1 MGDVSY
7 PEEDRRR
14 HIMATLYKSD
24 PWGETSVEVASL
36 VRFLEADPETM
47 KGDLLYL
54 AGIGYVM
61 LSGSRAALTEAGYR
75 AMDNREFSFCPHL

>member
-7 PEEDRRR
+7 TEEDRRR

-24 PWGETSVEVASL
+24 SWGEASVEVASL
-36 VRFLEADPETM
+36 ARFLEADPETM

-54 AGIGYVM
+54 KGIGYVM
-61 LSGSRAALTEAGYR
+61 LSGSRVALTEAGYR

>member
-7 PEEDRRR
+7 TEEDRRR

-24 PWGETSVEVASL
+24 SWGEASVEMASL
-36 VRFLEADPETM
+36 ARFLEADPETM
-47 KGDLLYL
+47 KDDLLYL
-54 AGIGYVM
+54 KGIDYVM
-61 LSGSRAALTEAGYR
+61 LSGSRVALTEAGYR